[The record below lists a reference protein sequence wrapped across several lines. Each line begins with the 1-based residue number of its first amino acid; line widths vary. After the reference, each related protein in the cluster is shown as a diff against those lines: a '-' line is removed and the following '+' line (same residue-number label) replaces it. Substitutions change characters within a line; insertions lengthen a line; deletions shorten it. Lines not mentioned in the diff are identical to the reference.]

1 MTDRNFGMK
10 FRIQPLA
17 ILFATCGLIYPQT
30 PPTDAVRGWEFAAA
44 INLVPKDVKA
54 EATIF
59 IPQKVSRIRALL
71 VIIKYGLGFQF
82 AAAPQTLK
90 LAETLDAAV
99 LGVQFSN
106 VSPNVVD
113 KGLRATGD
121 GIHDALLGVV
131 QSLAGET
138 GHQELTD
145 APLLI
150 WGHSAGGG
158 AAESFVRRFP
168 DRILAF
174 VLYHSAGGGG
184 DPAKASIRIPTLI
197 VHAGKDTDV
206 LGARNGPEGFWK
218 RGRSTGAPWTF
229 AVEPEATHG
238 DLSEKAVDLMVAW
251 IAAVVRQRLPS
262 AGTALRAVEDA
273 SGWVGNNKTGEVS
286 LYGAFPGLKTEASW
300 LPDEATARAWRTVVG
315 VAK

>member
-1 MTDRNFGMK
+1 MK
-10 FRIQPLA
+10 FRFQGLA
-17 ILFATCGLIYPQT
+17 IFFVAYAPVFAQA

-44 INLVPKDVKA
+44 VNLVPKDVKA

-59 IPQKVSRIRALL
+59 IPQKVSRIRAVL
-71 VIIKYGLGFQF
+71 VVIKYGLGFQF
-82 AAAPQTLK
+82 ANAPQTLK
-90 LAETLDAAV
+90 LAEKLDAAV

-121 GIHDALLGVV
+121 GIHDALLGVL

-145 APLLI
+145 APLLF

-158 AAESFVRRFP
+158 AAESFVKRFP

-184 DPAKASIRIPTLI
+184 DPAKASIQIPTLI
-197 VHAGKDTDV
+197 IHAGKDTTV
-206 LGARNGPEGFWK
+206 LGAGNGPDGFWK
-218 RGRSTGAPWTF
+218 RGRSGGAPWTF
-229 AVEPEATHG
+229 AVEPEAAHG

-251 IAAVVRQRLPS
+251 ITCVVNQRLPS
-262 AGTALRAVEDA
+262 TGTTLRPVADG
-273 SGWVGNNKTGEVS
+273 STWLGNNQTGEAAPNATFS
-286 LYGAFPGLKTEASW
+286 GSKADASW
-300 LPDEATARAWRTVVG
+300 LPDEASARGWQTMLG
-315 VAK
+315 IQK